1 MKPFLAIDCGA
12 ASLKVALFEPR
23 PNGVLV
29 LARYEIASLGQRGL
43 EEVERTGL
51 LKEVLR
57 DVFDRNEI
65 RAKGLDANI
74 CTPSYQSFTKFLS
87 TPALDGSKVGKI
99 IEYEAQQNVPF
110 PLDEVA
116 WGYQIMGEAE
126 DGELDVLLMALKLD
140 VIDSLSTVCTDLG
153 LKLSIVDGAPAALRN
168 AFMHNYG
175 ELEGCSMLVDIGA
188 KTTNVIFVEGGNFF
202 VRSINFGA
210 NSITQEFARESGLDW
225 QQAEEYKQQYGYV
238 HLTNTEEPADPYQA
252 IAVRTTRQVM
262 TRLHQQI
269 DQTKQYYV
277 TQRKGQQPVR
287 LFLAGMGSS
296 MTYTAEFFMEKFN
309 LPVEFFNPF
318 RNIELGPEVDRNAL
332 VRVAHAMG
340 ELAGLGLRTTS
351 VGLTDFNLLPRR
363 EKISRQIEKRSPYV
377 VATLFCVGL
386 IFFVYGAQY
395 KSVTGK
401 QEQAVKDLEAKL
413 AEHSQTAN
421 SMVKAKNDLDSSKQE
436 TEKVERLLRTRYI
449 WINITRAVQDVLAE
463 ITPEIYILSGPDQ
476 LELMD
481 KTLDEIL
488 TEFQPRSVTNAVTAV
503 WLESLTTNVP
513 GEAAVDVLN
522 ASGSGGEEGEEGE
535 MAPGMSGS
543 SSEYIFL
550 TLTAKNILPRERET
564 LNSQFALLL
573 AKRFRA
579 SPVFEDSE
587 EATKVIGSVP
597 PGASTDRW
605 FKLKLQLKLVHPI
618 QMEDMGG
625 SP

>member
-1 MKPFLAIDCGA
+1 
-12 ASLKVALFEPR
+12 
-23 PNGVLV
+23 
-29 LARYEIASLGQRGL
+29 
-43 EEVERTGL
+43 
-51 LKEVLR
+51 
-57 DVFDRNEI
+57 
-65 RAKGLDANI
+65 
-74 CTPSYQSFTKFLS
+74 
-87 TPALDGSKVGKI
+87 
-99 IEYEAQQNVPF
+99 
-110 PLDEVA
+110 
-116 WGYQIMGEAE
+116 
-126 DGELDVLLMALKLD
+126 
-140 VIDSLSTVCTDLG
+140 
-153 LKLSIVDGAPAALRN
+153 
-168 AFMHNYG
+168 MHNYG

-252 IAVRTTRQVM
+252 IAVRTARQVM

-332 VRVAHAMG
+332 VGVAHAMG

-503 WLESLTTNVP
+503 WLESLTTTVP
-513 GEAAVDVLN
+513 GEAAVDVLI
-522 ASGSGGEEGEEGE
+522 ASGSGGEEGEEGEEGE

>member
-1 MKPFLAIDCGA
+1 
-12 ASLKVALFEPR
+12 
-23 PNGVLV
+23 
-29 LARYEIASLGQRGL
+29 
-43 EEVERTGL
+43 
-51 LKEVLR
+51 
-57 DVFDRNEI
+57 
-65 RAKGLDANI
+65 
-74 CTPSYQSFTKFLS
+74 
-87 TPALDGSKVGKI
+87 
-99 IEYEAQQNVPF
+99 
-110 PLDEVA
+110 
-116 WGYQIMGEAE
+116 
-126 DGELDVLLMALKLD
+126 
-140 VIDSLSTVCTDLG
+140 LG
-153 LKLSIVDGAPAALRN
+153 LKLSIVDGSAAALRN

-188 KTTNVIFVEGGNFF
+188 KTTNVIFVDGGNFF
-202 VRSINFGA
+202 VRSISLGA
-210 NSITQEFARESGLDW
+210 NSITQEFAGESNLDW
-225 QQAEEYKQQYGYV
+225 QQAEEYKKQYGYV
-238 HLTNTEEPADPYQA
+238 HLTNTVEPADPYQA
-252 IAVRTTRQVM
+252 IVVRTARQVM

-332 VRVAHAMG
+332 VGVAHGMG

-377 VATLFCVGL
+377 IAMLFCVGL
-386 IFFVYGAQY
+386 VFFVYGAQY

-401 QEQAVKDLEAKL
+401 QEQAVKDLEAQL

-421 SMVKAKNDLDSSKQE
+421 SMVKAKNDLDSSKQD

-449 WINITRAVQDVLAE
+449 WINVTRAIQAVLE
-463 ITPEIYILSGPDQ
+463 EVTPEIYILTGPDQ

-481 KTLDEIL
+481 KTVAEIQ

-503 WLESLTTNVP
+503 WLESLTAINPFAAAEKVEF
-513 GEAAVDVLN
+513 GEGA
-522 ASGSGGEEGEEGE
+522 EEGEEGG
-535 MAPGMSGS
+535 MAGTS
-543 SSEYIFL
+543 SSIETIFI

-579 SPVFEDSE
+579 SPMFEDSE
-587 EATKVIGSVP
+587 EATKVMGSVP
-597 PGASTDRW
+597 PGESTDRW
-605 FKLKLQLKLVHPI
+605 FKLGLQLKLVHPI
-618 QMEDMGG
+618 QMDDMEG